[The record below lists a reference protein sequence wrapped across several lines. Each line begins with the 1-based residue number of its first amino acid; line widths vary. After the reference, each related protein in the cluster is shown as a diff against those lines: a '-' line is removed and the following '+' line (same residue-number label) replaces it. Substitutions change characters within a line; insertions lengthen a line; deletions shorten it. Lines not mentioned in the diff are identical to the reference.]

1 MSRDS
6 SVDPFSTFLNAT
18 NRQVTHGGSPAGPGR
33 STEALPPAATR
44 VIQALYGRP
53 RTAVGDLRVGLG
65 LTTLQIAEAVEVLR
79 RLSLVEV
86 IAAGADEAVEITPS
100 GRDFVDGTR

>member
-6 SVDPFSTFLNAT
+6 SADPFSTFLNAT
-18 NRQVTHGGSPAGPGR
+18 NHQVVHGGSSAGPVR
-33 STEALPPAATR
+33 STDALPPVAMLLIR
-44 VIQALYGRP
+44 ALDGRP
-53 RTAVGDLRVGLG
+53 RTAVGELRIELG

-86 IAAGADEAVEITPS
+86 VAGGGDEVLELTSS
-100 GRDFVDGTR
+100 GQDFVDGTR